1 MMARTSNNISQ
12 IQRLDVIR
20 QQLATNGEVFI
31 AELAKRCGVSEMTV
45 RRDIDMLEAQ
55 GEVIR
60 THGGAASAKRLTFE
74 FTFRTN
80 QQKNLNA
87 KRAIAIAAL
96 KHISDGQVVLLDTG
110 TTTLE
115 LARLIAVQRKVTIIT
130 TSLAI
135 VSELQFVND
144 IETILLGG
152 FLRKGSPDIHG
163 PLTEENIER
172 FRTDI
177 AFIGADGIDLNGN
190 TFTDDLRIATL
201 SRCMAKNADKV
212 VIVSDSSKIGRKSMC
227 KMLSADEYNLI
238 ITDSNTGDKLL
249 KQLKIDKKKLEIVD

>member
-1 MMARTSNNISQ
+1 MARTSSNISQ
-12 IQRLDVIR
+12 IQRLDFIR
-20 QQLATNGEVFI
+20 QQLTADGEVFI
-31 AELAKRCGVSEMTV
+31 AKLAKRFGVSEMTV
-45 RRDIDMLEAQ
+45 RRDIDMLEEQ
-55 GEVIR
+55 GEVMR

-74 FTFRTN
+74 FTFRAN
-80 QQKNLNA
+80 QQKNLDA
-87 KRAIAIAAL
+87 KRAIAAAAM

-115 LARLIAVQRKVTIIT
+115 LARLIAAQRKVTVIT

-135 VSELQFVND
+135 VSELQFIND
-144 IETILLGG
+144 VETILLGG

-163 PLTEENIER
+163 PLTEDNIER
-172 FRTDI
+172 FRTNI

-212 VIVSDSSKIGRKSMC
+212 IIVSDSSKIGRKSMC
-227 KMLSADEYNLI
+227 KVLSSDEYDLI
-238 ITDSNTGDKLL
+238 ITDSNAGDKLL
-249 KQLKIDKKKLEIVD
+249 KQLKVNKKKLEVVD